1 MARKFSSSTS
11 YLAEIQIINNMPYL
25 RYIKKVTRYSILGL
39 IAAILIK
46 IVAIASTSGQQPEFF
61 GQGLLGTG
69 FTFKKTEV
77 GGLSG
82 ISYDLEKKVYYAI
95 SDDRSSKA
103 PARFYTVEIDFSKNS
118 FSEENITFIDVTTLL
133 DEKEK
138 PFPKFSLDPE
148 GIAFTGNSLFIA
160 SEGDVNRQIPPFIK
174 EFSLDGKYL
183 RSLPLPE
190 KTLAKPNGGIR
201 NNLAFE
207 SLTLTPDKKSLFAA
221 TENALTQDGEEA
233 TLTTGSP
240 VRILRYDLNDYQP
253 QEEYLYL
260 TEPIAA
266 APTSEGGL
274 MTNGLVE
281 LLALSDRHLLSLER
295 SFSVGPG
302 NFIKLFEVS
311 LEGATNIKDI
321 DSLKE
326 RMPEISPVKKTL
338 LLDLNNLGFALDNI
352 EGMTFG
358 PILADGRPSLVLV
371 GDNNF
376 NFFQVTQFLVFKL

>member
-1 MARKFSSSTS
+1 MARKFYKSSS
-11 YLAEIQIINNMPYL
+11 YLAEGKIINNMPYL
-25 RYIKKVTRYSILGL
+25 CCFKKITRYSILGL
-39 IAAILIK
+39 ITAILIN
-46 IVAIASTSGQQPEFF
+46 IVAIASTSGQQQEFL
-61 GQGLLGTG
+61 GQGLLRTG
-69 FTFKKTEV
+69 FTFQNTEV

-82 ISYDLEKKVYYAI
+82 ITYDPEKQVYYAI

-103 PARFYTVEIDFSKNS
+103 PARFYTLKINLSKSS
-118 FSEENITFIDVTTLL
+118 FSEENITFLDVTTLL
-133 DEKEK
+133 DENEK
-138 PFPKFSLDPE
+138 PFPEFSLDPE
-148 GIAFTGNSLFIA
+148 GIALRGNALFIA
-160 SEGDVNRQIPPFIK
+160 SEGDVSRQIPPFIK

-183 RSLPLPE
+183 RSFPIPE
-190 KTLAKPNGGIR
+190 KILAKPNGGIR

-221 TENALTQDGEEA
+221 TENALIQDGEKA

-240 VRILRYDLNDYQP
+240 IRILRYDLNDYQP

-260 TEPIAA
+260 SEPIAA

-281 LLALSDRHLLSLER
+281 LLALGDRHLLSLER
-295 SFSVGPG
+295 SFSLGPG

-311 LEGATNIKDI
+311 LEGATDIKDI

-326 RMPEISPVKKTL
+326 EMPEISPVQKTL

-352 EGMTFG
+352 EGMTLG
-358 PILADGRPSLVLV
+358 PILDGRPSLVLV

-376 NFFQVTQFLVFKL
+376 NFFQVTQFLVFRL

>member
-1 MARKFSSSTS
+1 MAGKFSSSSS
-11 YLAEIQIINNMPYL
+11 YLVEVQIRNNMPNL
-25 RYIKKVTRYSILGL
+25 CEIPKITRYLLLGL
-39 IAAILIK
+39 ITAILIN
-46 IVAIASTSGQQPEFF
+46 IVAIASTSGVQPAFF

-69 FTFKKTEV
+69 LTFKNTEV

-82 ISYDLEKKVYYAI
+82 ITYDGEKQVYYAI

-103 PARFYTVEIDFSKNS
+103 PARFYTLEIDLSKNS
-118 FSEENITFIDVTTLL
+118 FSEENITFLDVTTLL
-133 DEKEK
+133 DENEK
-138 PFPKFSLDPE
+138 PFPEFSLDPE
-148 GIAFTGNSLFIA
+148 GIALTENSLFIA

-190 KTLAKPNGGIR
+190 KILAKPNGGIR

-207 SLTLTPDKKSLFAA
+207 SLTVTPDRKSLFAA

-240 VRILRYDLNDYQP
+240 IRILRYDLNNYQP

-266 APTSEGGL
+266 PSTSEGGL

-281 LLALSDRHLLSLER
+281 LLALSDRHFLSLER

-302 NFIKLFEVS
+302 NFIKLFVFS
-311 LEGATNIKDI
+311 LEAATDIKDI

-326 RMPEISPVKKTL
+326 GMPEISPVKKTL

>member
-1 MARKFSSSTS
+1 
-11 YLAEIQIINNMPYL
+11 MPNICDL
-25 RYIKKVTRYSILGL
+25 KKITRYLLLGL
-39 IAAILIK
+39 ITAILIN
-46 IVAIASTSGQQPEFF
+46 IVAFAYSSGEPHEFL

-69 FTFKKTEV
+69 FTFNNTEV

-82 ISYDLEKKVYYAI
+82 ITYDPEKQVYYVI

-103 PARFYTVEIDFSKNS
+103 PARFYTLEINLSKNS
-118 FSEENITFIDVTTLL
+118 FTEENITFIDVTTIL
-133 DEKEK
+133 DENDK
-138 PFPKFSLDPE
+138 PFPEFSLDPE
-148 GIAFTGNSLFIA
+148 GIAFRGNSLFIA

-183 RSLPLPE
+183 GSLPLSE
-190 KTLAKPNGGIR
+190 KILAKPNGGIR

-207 SLTLTPDKKSLFAA
+207 SLTVTPDKKYLFAA
-221 TENALTQDGEEA
+221 TENALIQDGEEA

-240 VRILRYDLNDYQP
+240 IRILRYDLNDYQP

-260 TEPIAA
+260 SEPIAA
-266 APTSEGGL
+266 ASTSEGGF

-281 LLALSDRHLLSLER
+281 LLALSDRHFLSLER
-295 SFSVGPG
+295 SFSVGSG

-321 DSLKE
+321 DSLKQG
-326 RMPEISPVKKTL
+326 MSEISPVQKTL

-358 PILADGRPSLVLV
+358 PILDGRPSLVLV

>member
-1 MARKFSSSTS
+1 ML
-11 YLAEIQIINNMPYL
+11 YLCS
-25 RYIKKVTRYSILGL
+25 IKKIARYSLLGL
-39 IAAILIK
+39 ITAILIN
-46 IVAIASTSGQQPEFF
+46 IVAIASTSGQPDFL
-61 GQGLLGTG
+61 GQGLFGTG
-69 FTFKKTEV
+69 FTFKNTEV

-82 ISYDLEKKVYYAI
+82 ITYDGEKQLYYAI

-103 PARFYTVEIDFSKNS
+103 PARFYTLKINLSKNS

-133 DEKEK
+133 DENEK
-138 PFPKFSLDPE
+138 PFPEFSVDPE
-148 GIAFTGNSLFIA
+148 GIALRGNSLFIA

-174 EFSLDGKYL
+174 EFSLEGKYL

-190 KTLAKPNGGIR
+190 QYLAKPNGGIR

-207 SLTLTPDKKSLFAA
+207 SLTITPDKKSLFAA
-221 TENALTQDGEEA
+221 TENALIQDGEEA
-233 TLTTGSP
+233 TLTAGSP
-240 VRILRYDLNDYQP
+240 IRILRYDLNNYQP

-260 TEPIAA
+260 SQPIAA
-266 APTSEGGL
+266 APTSEGAL

-281 LLALSDRHLLSLER
+281 LLALGDRHLLSLER

-326 RMPEISPVKKTL
+326 GMPDISPVKKTL

-376 NFFQVTQFLVFKL
+376 NFFQVTQFLVFQL

>member
-1 MARKFSSSTS
+1 MQKSRYFS
-11 YLAEIQIINNMPYL
+11 QII
-25 RYIKKVTRYSILGL
+25 RYFILVL
-39 IAAILIK
+39 IIAILTN
-46 IVAIASTSGQQPEFF
+46 IVAIASTSKQPPAFLGQA
-61 GQGLLGTG
+61 LLATG
-69 FTFKKTEV
+69 FNFNKTQV

-82 ISYDLEKKVYYAI
+82 ITYNPEKQVYYAL

-103 PARFYTVEIDFSKNS
+103 PARFYTLKIDLNKSS
-118 FSEENITFIDVTTLL
+118 FSEKEITFIDVTTLL
-133 DEKEK
+133 NENGK
-138 PFPKFSLDPE
+138 PYPEFSIDPE

-160 SEGDVNRQIPPFIK
+160 SEGDVNSKIPPFIK

-183 RSLPLPE
+183 RSLPIPE
-190 KTLAKPNGGIR
+190 KFSIKPNSGIR
-201 NNLAFE
+201 NNLAIE
-207 SLTLTPDKKSLFAA
+207 SLTITPDKKSLFAA
-221 TENALTQDGEEA
+221 TENALIQDGEKA
-233 TLTTGSP
+233 TLNAGSP
-240 VRILRYDLNDYQP
+240 VRLWRSDLNNYQP

-266 APTSEGGL
+266 ASTTEDGL

-281 LLALSDRHLLSLER
+281 LFALSDRHLLSLER

-311 LEGATNIKDI
+311 LEGATNIQNI
-321 DSLKE
+321 QSLQE
-326 RMPEISPVKKTL
+326 SMADISPVQKTL
-338 LLDLNNLGFALDNI
+338 LLDLNKLGFSLDNI

-358 PILADGRPSLVLV
+358 PVMPDGRPSLVLV